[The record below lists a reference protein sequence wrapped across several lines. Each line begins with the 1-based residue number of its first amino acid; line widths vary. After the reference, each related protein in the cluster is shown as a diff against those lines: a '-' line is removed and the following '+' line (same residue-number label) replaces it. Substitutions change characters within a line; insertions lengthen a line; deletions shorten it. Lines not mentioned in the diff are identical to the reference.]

1 MLLADITLQ
10 DWLTAAGICVGA
22 VLLATIVGRAITT
35 LLRRRT
41 DGATLAVA
49 FVARLVRWAI
59 VLVGLVYA
67 AGQIGIQIGPLVGA
81 LGITGLAVAL
91 ALQPVLMNLFAG
103 VVLQTERP
111 IDCGEEVETMN
122 HKGLVLDVTSRAT
135 IVQTYDGEV
144 VHIPNAA
151 VLDDAIVNHT
161 RNGVRRSTV
170 VVGVAYASDVASAC
184 DVLAAA
190 AASVDGVHQQPAPQ
204 ALAKDFSSSSIDID
218 VDYWHDP
225 PESVRRELRS
235 TMVATLHRALRDAGF
250 EIPFPQR
257 DVWMR
262 SSNDPG

>member
-1 MLLADITLQ
+1 MVLAEITLQ
-10 DWLTAAGICVGA
+10 EWLTAAGICVGA
-22 VLLATIVGRAITT
+22 IVIATIAGRVVNS

-41 DGATLAVA
+41 DGASLAIA
-49 FVARLVRWAI
+49 FVARLVRWTI

-67 AGQIGIQIGPLVGA
+67 AGQVGVEIGPLVGA

-91 ALQPVLMNLFAG
+91 ALQPVLQNLFAG

-122 HKGLVLDVTSRAT
+122 HKGTVLDVTSRAT

-144 VHIPNAA
+144 VHIPNSA

-170 VVGVAYASDVASAC
+170 VVGVAYASDVEAAC
-184 DVLAAA
+184 AVLAAA
-190 AASVDGVHQQPAPQ
+190 AAGVDRVHAHPAPQ
-204 ALAKDFSSSSIDID
+204 ALAKDFGSSSIDID

-225 PESVRRELRS
+225 PEAVRRELRS
-235 TMVATLHRALRDAGF
+235 EMVATLHRALRDAGF